1 MRQPTDAALPFTTD
15 AALPFTLDDACRAV
29 ELSPPAAAQRAGVR
43 LVRLDFDFDAP
54 RGARTMDWLSD
65 DERERASRFVR
76 ADDAL
81 RSASTRAALRGVI
94 GAALGVPP
102 AELRIVADAW
112 GRPRLAPAHAALAPT
127 LDFNVSHSGA
137 HALIAW
143 SRAAR
148 VGVDIEAGRAGVD
161 WSSLGRAVFAPA
173 DAAAIAMLPAGE
185 REAAFYR
192 VWAAKEAFLKA
203 LGTGIGGGLTAF
215 SVLGGASP
223 PRGGNGGAP
232 VVGIVEPNSPASG
245 VAAFEAAWLDAPAG
259 YAACVAWRRA
269 GGGTF

>member
-1 MRQPTDAALPFTTD
+1 MRQPTDAALPLTY
-15 AALPFTLDDACRAV
+15 DDAYRVV

-43 LVRLDFDFDAP
+43 LVRLDFDLAAARGTRALEQLNDA
-54 RGARTMDWLSD
+54 
-65 DERERASRFVR
+65 ERERARRFVR
-76 ADDAL
+76 AEDTL
-81 RSASTRAALRGVI
+81 RSAATRAVLRSLI
-94 GAALGVPP
+94 GAALGLPP
-102 AELRIVADAW
+102 AELRIAADAS
-112 GRPRLAPAHAALAPT
+112 GRPQLAPEHAALAPT

-148 VGVDIEAGRAGVD
+148 VGVDIEERRAGVD
-161 WSSLGRAVFAPA
+161 WQSLGRAVFAPA
-173 DAAAIAMLPAGE
+173 DAAAIDRLPVGE

-215 SVLGGASP
+215 SVLD
-223 PRGGNGGAP
+223 GGAP
-232 VVGIVEPNSPASG
+232 SIETAAPAVGIVEPTAPASG
-245 VAAFEAAWLDAPAG
+245 AAAFDAAWLDAPAG

-269 GGGTF
+269 GGGAF